1 MPTRSRSS
9 RPSISSTGCR
19 TLRQF
24 SGPAGVSGKV
34 RELSLTVD
42 LVAEMTV
49 INPFDFF
56 VESYAEKYPFAYEP
70 TLYRELTPYLETQE
84 NGPLLNAWLEG
95 VDRNKPQT
103 IVDFLV
109 ELNRRL
115 GQDIGYLIRMEAGC
129 RPEETLG
136 KRSGSCRDSAWL
148 LVQILRHLGLAA
160 RFVSGYLIQL
170 TADLKSLTAP
180 SGPEADFTD
189 LHAWAE
195 VFVPGAGWI
204 GLDPTSGLF
213 AGEGHIPLACTPTPP
228 SAAPVTGYTD
238 QCETEFDFGMK
249 VTRIHEDP
257 RVTKPYTE
265 EQWRTIEA
273 LGHDVD
279 AKLRADDVRL
289 TMGGEPTFV
298 SIDDMDGAEWTTAA
312 IGPTKRK
319 LAGRLLKKLRDRFAP
334 YGFLHYSQG
343 KVVSGR
349 IPCRAGRCPATGV
362 ATICRCGMIRAG
374 SPTTK
379 HRKGSARSTR

>member
-1 MPTRSRSS
+1 
-9 RPSISSTGCR
+9 
-19 TLRQF
+19 
-24 SGPAGVSGKV
+24 V
-34 RELSLTVD
+34 
-42 LVAEMTV
+42 
-49 INPFDFF
+49 
-56 VESYAEKYPFAYEP
+56 
-70 TLYRELTPYLETQE
+70 
-84 NGPLLNAWLEG
+84 
-95 VDRNKPQT
+95 QT
-103 IVDFLV
+103 
-109 ELNRRL
+109 
-115 GQDIGYLIRMEAGC
+115 C
-129 RPEETLG
+129 EETLEQTQ
-136 KRSGSCRDSAWL
+136 RFLPRF
-148 LVQILRHLGLAA
+148 GLAA
-160 RFVSGYLIQL
+160 GANPAASGIGGALRFGLPDSTDRRSQVAGRPLR
-170 TADLKSLTAP
+170 
-180 SGPEADFTD
+180 PEADFTD

-213 AGEGHIPLACTPTPP
+213 AGEGHIPLACTPDPAQRRAGHRLYR
-228 SAAPVTGYTD
+228 SMRNGIR
-238 QCETEFDFGMK
+238 FRMK

-343 KVVSGR
+343 KWYPGESLPR
-349 IPCRAGRCPATGV
+349 WALSCYWR
-362 ATICRCGMIRAG
+362 
-374 SPTTK
+374 SD
-379 HRKGSARSTR
+379 GSAAVA